1 MGWPGL
7 DPDTSAFPWNVVTH
21 SKFGIRGEAIHWTFK
36 SNKSDSI
43 LGACWRLLALRGR
56 QLALNR
62 GHSWLLKVIS
72 GKTKAPAN
80 TELSSNFLRT
90 PNGIRTRAA
99 TLKGWCPRP
108 LDDGGLCFFTL
119 NNLVVGLPG
128 FEPGTSA
135 SRTQRAT
142 KLRYSP
148 RRVPSQLDNAT
159 R

>member
-1 MGWPGL
+1 MESGL
-7 DPDTSAFPWNVVTH
+7 H
-21 SKFGIRGEAIHWTFK
+21 QERR
-36 SNKSDSI
+36 
-43 LGACWRLLALRGR
+43 C
-56 QLALNR
+56 
-62 GHSWLLKVIS
+62 
-72 GKTKAPAN
+72 
-80 TELSSNFLRT
+80 T

-108 LDDGGLCFFTL
+108 LDDGGLCFFHLVTT
-119 NNLVVGLPG
+119 VVGLPG

-148 RRVPSQLDNAT
+148 QRVPSQPANPS

>member
-1 MGWPGL
+1 MIFQ
-7 DPDTSAFPWNVVTH
+7 S
-21 SKFGIRGEAIHWTFK
+21 
-36 SNKSDSI
+36 
-43 LGACWRLLALRGR
+43 
-56 QLALNR
+56 
-62 GHSWLLKVIS
+62 
-72 GKTKAPAN
+72 
-80 TELSSNFLRT
+80 T

-108 LDDGGLCFFTL
+108 LDDGGLHCMSPGTS
-119 NNLVVGLPG
+119 LVVGLPG

-148 RRVPSQLDNAT
+148 QRVASQPANPSRWLVIQTML